1 VCAACHGIGGNSGT
15 PANPKLAQQHPA
27 YLVKELLDFKDGK
40 RSSPVM
46 QGFAAQL
53 TEQDMKNVAAYLGAQ
68 QAKPGFAKDKDLVV
82 LGEKIYRGGIQ
93 DRDIPACAGCHSPN
107 GAGIPSQ
114 YPRLS
119 GQHAEYTAS
128 QLVAF
133 RDGLRKN
140 SPQMKDIAA
149 KLNDHEIRALADYVA
164 GLR

>member
-1 VCAACHGIGGNSGT
+1 M
-15 PANPKLAQQHPA
+15 
-27 YLVKELLDFKDGK
+27 
-40 RSSPVM
+40 SPRRHDIAPWTAREWPV
-46 QGFAAQL
+46 
-53 TEQDMKNVAAYLGAQ
+53 
-68 QAKPGFAKDKDLVV
+68 KPGFAKEKDLVT

-149 KLNDHEIRALADYVA
+149 KLNDREIRALADYVA
-164 GLR
+164 GLRCIKGRC